1 MSHCPPRNSFL
12 VYCLLKNRFYFLI
25 PLFKSYWLEGRSNRD
40 TYKHTECHS
49 LQRSGVA
56 GRPGNLLRG
65 QMWPCCVNGMVPVCL
80 WRNQGLQEVSK
91 SRFLSCQ
98 DDVTTQFVI
107 LLVSPYCMFYPGM
120 TTNSILF
127 LVLEDWDHI
136 FKTIKKVIWLLTNA
150 CNVSRL
156 RFFII
161 ILSHQ
166 VLTPIKSYYTCSL
179 VNSILFICA
188 RAKEWFTHTHVS
200 HCGFD
205 LHFTNN
211 GANFATHCQ
220 SIYSR
225 MLTTVSLG

>member
-156 RFFII
+156 RFFYNYFITSSVDTHKKLLYLQFGKFDPFYLCTCKRMI
-161 ILSHQ
+161 Y
-166 VLTPIKSYYTCSL
+166 TYTCITL
-179 VNSILFICA
+179 WL
-188 RAKEWFTHTHVS
+188 WFA
-200 HCGFD
+200 F
-205 LHFTNN
+205 
-211 GANFATHCQ
+211 
-220 SIYSR
+220 Y
-225 MLTTVSLG
+225 